1 LTQNSVSN
9 EVDRGLNT
17 TYFAD
22 AYLGVRMATYAKEMP
37 IKRTATS
44 PSTRRVAD
52 RVHLPRISAV
62 YLASNTPPWP
72 STPRCELKSNTQDFV
87 LLSSLTRFLQ
97 FLCAHICNK
106 IAHRNYLIATN
117 CPQTAYAASM
127 DTHTHVHLGIYRT
140 DSILPAFA
148 MLQSP
153 HAVFVS
159 TITGM
164 T

>member
-1 LTQNSVSN
+1 
-9 EVDRGLNT
+9 
-17 TYFAD
+17 
-22 AYLGVRMATYAKEMP
+22 MAAFAKEMLM
-37 IKRTATS
+37 KRTETP

-52 RVHLPRISAV
+52 RVHLPRITAV
-62 YLASNTPPWP
+62 YLALNTPPWH

-97 FLCAHICNK
+97 FLCARICNK
-106 IAHRNYLIATN
+106 IAPRNHLIASN

-127 DTHTHVHLGIYRT
+127 DTHTHVHVGIYTT
-140 DSILPAFA
+140 DSILPTFA
-148 MLQSP
+148 MSQSP

-164 T
+164 A